1 MISLSM
7 GGKGVCSS
15 GPTFVGVVR
24 PEVVV
29 AVSTL
34 SRSSLERWVNVDCMI
49 EEEIFG
55 CVLVV
60 VLQRAVRGKGAL
72 VIGLLVQL
80 FTSEQSRVCGVLFDL
95 SSQKMRAGGC
105 EC

>member
-7 GGKGVCSS
+7 GGKGVCSSS

-72 VIGLLVQL
+72 VIVIGSAFHLGTESCLRCA
-80 FTSEQSRVCGVLFDL
+80 FRSFESENEGGRV
-95 SSQKMRAGGC
+95 
-105 EC
+105 

>member
-7 GGKGVCSS
+7 GGKGVCSSS

-72 VIGLLVQL
+72 VIVYW
-80 FTSEQSRVCGVLFDL
+80 FSFSPRNRVVSAVCFSIFRVR
-95 SSQKMRAGGC
+95 K
-105 EC
+105 